1 MLLRYNKDLSMHS
14 GKPLIVYATQVA
26 LKMIGPPAVSD
37 EVLRRRVSLGFS
49 VVKDLTM
56 DQYREV
62 LGQKPAW
69 VPPLHGPLMLEAQG
83 LVNTHLEPVTHEI
96 PSKEDPESISVPAQ
110 VRTDL
115 EYLSLR

>member
-1 MLLRYNKDLSMHS
+1 
-14 GKPLIVYATQVA
+14 
-26 LKMIGPPAVSD
+26 MIGPPAVSD